1 MTIMRKHVHG
11 MRIIRARAQET
22 QMASPT
28 SETIGFIGVGLMGHG
43 MARNILAKG
52 YALTIMANRNRVPVD
67 DLIGQGAVE
76 AKTPR
81 EIAARSRIVFLCVTG
96 SAQVEALVRGPDG
109 LAAGARPG
117 HGPGKDHGMVIVDCS
132 TADPASTMALAAEL
146 APKGI
151 HFCDAPLG
159 GTPAQAQEGKL
170 SAMVGAS
177 EEIFA
182 RIKPVCETW
191 AQKVTHL
198 GPVGLGHKM
207 KLINNFVAMG
217 YGALF
222 AEALA
227 LGQKVGVTPQIFDS
241 VIRGSRMDSGF
252 YQTFMSYVLDRN
264 RDSHKFTLV
273 NALKDMRYVEALA
286 DSVSLSNP
294 LGNAVKNSYALACA
308 SGMNEDYVPMLSDFI
323 AELNG
328 TSLVEKG

>member
-1 MTIMRKHVHG
+1 MT
-11 MRIIRARAQET
+11 A
-22 QMASPT
+22 PT

-43 MARNILAKG
+43 MARNIMAKG
-52 YALTIMANRNRVPVD
+52 YPLTIMANRNRKPVD
-67 DLIGQGAVE
+67 DLVTKGAIEV
-76 AKTPR
+76 KTPR
-81 EIAARSRIVFLCVTG
+81 EIAARSSIVFLCVTG

-109 LAAGARPG
+109 LAAGAKP
-117 HGPGKDHGMVIVDCS
+117 GMVIVDCS
-132 TADPASTMALAAEL
+132 TANPASTMALAAEL

-177 EEIFA
+177 DDIFA

-252 YQTFMSYVLDRN
+252 YQTFMAYVLDRN

-273 NALKDMRYVEALA
+273 NALKDLRYVEALA
-286 DSVSLSNP
+286 DSVSFSNP
-294 LGNAVKNSYALACA
+294 LGNAVKNSYAMACA

-323 AELNG
+323 ADLNG